1 MAACSTRILEPDIT
15 ESYSMYH
22 LCFLILFV
30 LFVLPQHV
38 QQSYFFHRRCRCF
51 CRVHFVVLAVLVF
64 RVVQLFSKFVA
75 DQGQQVIGC
84 DVRFTMF
91 VTVFDPYCLFEGH
104 RYIKLTYMYG
114 MKEKRS
120 KKWKW
125 LNTFCTTTPA
135 TFSTYTIV

>member
-1 MAACSTRILEPDIT
+1 
-15 ESYSMYH
+15 MYH

-51 CRVHFVVLAVLVF
+51 CRVHFVVLAVFVF

-104 RYIKLTYMYG
+104 SYIKLTCG
-114 MKEKRS
+114 MKEGE
-120 KKWKW
+120 KKQNKKW